1 MTTNKK
7 WWIAGVSVAAL
18 SLCAALS
25 GSGIATAAYNLI
37 LNSGSALTMR
47 PTLNFV
53 NGGCVDNAGANRTDC
68 TVSGGGG
75 GGGTGGGITV
85 FSGSTITL
93 IGTQYLAIGGGAAIS
108 STEASVEIESPTAA
122 SVANLS
128 VQLSAALGIAAS
140 AVFTWRDGASSQVLT
155 CTISGATATTCVDNT
170 HSFSVAQGDEIDIQV
185 VTTGTPAAVTL
196 VIGTQFG
203 TLSNLNPT
211 FTISNA
217 ASTGTT
223 LNTLTKLTGAP
234 STAVIAATTDT
245 GGAVG
250 ITTAGAGTT
259 GTAVITTAGK
269 ISCVFD
275 GATTAGDYVQ
285 ISSSTAGNCHDTGA
299 ATYPTSGQVLGR
311 VLSTNGSGGTFG
323 LDLFPSEITA
333 SSGGGGV
340 TLTQLLGDSTLTA
353 PTTATFGTSV
363 VSSTTTGVSFANDS
377 TGGFS
382 GVLIQGTATLNDSNV
397 IAELQAVPS
406 TPYSFRMRYWE
417 NGLGNQ
423 YPFGGG
429 LCLYNSTSGQ
439 LIVFGSFVRGGN
451 GGGSGGQEVR
461 VAEFSNAETFLGSV
475 AEFSWFG
482 FPQGRF
488 GLSDIK
494 FVDDGTNRFYYVIG
508 DGIAAHQV
516 QFYTTTDTTLFT
528 ATHIGVCTVPGANTT
543 ATGIPPTEQIKVIDW
558 TQGTS

>member
-7 WWIAGVSVAAL
+7 WWIAGVSLAVLLA
-18 SLCAALS
+18 CAGLS

-75 GGGTGGGITV
+75 GTGGGITV

-93 IGTQYLAIGGGAAIS
+93 LGTQYLAIGGGAAIS

-122 SVANLS
+122 SVSNLS
-128 VQLSAALGIAAS
+128 VQLSAALGIGAS

-155 CTISGATATTCVDNT
+155 CTISGASATTCVDNT

-185 VTTGTPAAVTL
+185 VTTGTPTAVTL

-203 TLSNLNPT
+203 TLANLNPT

-223 LNTLTKLTGAP
+223 INTLTKITGAP
-234 STAVIAATTDT
+234 STAVITATTDT

-259 GTAVITTAGK
+259 GTAVITTAGN

-285 ISSSTAGNCHDTGA
+285 ISSTTAGNCHDTGA

-311 VLSTNGSGGTFG
+311 VLSTNASAGTFG
-323 LDLFPSEITA
+323 LDLFPSEIAA
-333 SSGGGGV
+333 SSGGGGGV

-363 VSSTTTGVSFANDS
+363 VSSTTTAVSFANDS
-377 TGGFS
+377 SGGFS
-382 GVLIQGTATLNDSNV
+382 GVLIQGTATSNDSNV

-429 LCLYNSTSGQ
+429 LCLYDSTSGQ

-451 GGGSGGQEVR
+451 NGGGNGEEVR
-461 VAEFSNAETFLGSV
+461 VAQFTSANVFNGSV

-488 GLSDIK
+488 GLSDLK

-516 QFYTTTDTTLFT
+516 QFYTTSDTTFFT
-528 ATHIGVCTVPGANTT
+528 ATHIGVCIVPGANTT

-558 TQGTS
+558 TQGP